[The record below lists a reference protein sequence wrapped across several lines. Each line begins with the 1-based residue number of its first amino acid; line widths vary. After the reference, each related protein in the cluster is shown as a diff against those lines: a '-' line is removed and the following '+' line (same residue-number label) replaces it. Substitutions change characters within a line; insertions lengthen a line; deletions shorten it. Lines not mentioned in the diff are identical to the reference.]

1 MFPIKDENPTET
13 KSYITVMLIVIN
25 IFVYFYQSSLP
36 EGENYN
42 LILQY
47 GFKPAHFFSFH
58 SNEYYNISAFLTIL
72 TSMFMHGGL
81 FHLLGN
87 MLFLWIYGN
96 NIEDSMGHIKFLI
109 FYLICGFA
117 AALLQA
123 IVSPVS
129 STPMIGASGAVSGV
143 LSAYFLLFPKARVLT
158 LIILVFFIT
167 FIRIPAG
174 ILIGLWFL
182 SQITN
187 AYFTDPNS
195 PGVAW
200 YAHIGGFLMGF
211 ILIPFL
217 KKKKFKFFSG
227 GIKANNS
234 KKLKKIS
241 LRFRK

>member
-1 MFPIKDENPTET
+1 MFPIKDENPTELKPYAT
-13 KSYITVMLIVIN
+13 ILLLAINVLVYI
-25 IFVYFYQSSLP
+25 YQIGLTP
-36 EGENYN
+36 NENYE
-42 LILQY
+42 LISQY
-47 GFKPAHFFSFH
+47 GFKPDQLFSLN
-58 SNEYYNISAFLTIL
+58 SNQHYNISPLLTIL
-72 TSMFMHGGL
+72 TSMFMHGGIL
-81 FHLLGN
+81 HLLGN

-109 FYLICGFA
+109 FYFICGLS

-123 IVSPVS
+123 FVSPNS
-129 STPMIGASGAVSGV
+129 SIPMIGASGAVSGV

-158 LIILVFFIT
+158 LVILLFFIT

-200 YAHIGGFLMGF
+200 YAHIGGFFMGLV
-211 ILIPFL
+211 LIPFL
-217 KKKKFKFFSG
+217 KKKKFKFFSSG
-227 GIKANNS
+227 SKINKS
-234 KKLKKIS
+234 KKIKKIS
-241 LRFRK
+241 LKFRK